1 MKLFDKLKN
10 IFIEEELVS
19 EEEVPVISKTESI
32 IEEKKVEEVKETP
45 KQVNIDDLSDR
56 SLIDTNQKFKF
67 PVIFEDDDFKEEKR
81 NTKTLNIL
89 EKETVKYEPKIE
101 KDLRVQKKT
110 FKPSPIISPVYG
122 VLDKNYKKEE
132 ISSKDGLSNDY
143 DSKIDIDS
151 VMNKAYGTKKIEI
164 VEEEQVE
171 CNNDEIDLF
180 ENIEESNEDSV
191 KDIDDKIKSIDDL
204 LKDTTDDDFYSL
216 VDNMYKEEE
225 SNDEN
230 SEE

>member
-19 EEEVPVISKTESI
+19 EEEVPVISKSENI
-32 IEEKKVEEVKETP
+32 VEEKKIEEVKETP

-56 SLIDTNQKFKF
+56 SLVDTNQKFKF

-89 EKETVKYEPKIE
+89 EKETVKYEPEIK
-101 KDLRVQKKT
+101 KDLKLQKKV

-122 VLDKNYKKEE
+122 VLDKNYTKEE
-132 ISSKDGLSNDY
+132 ISSRDGLTNDY
-143 DSKIDIDS
+143 DIKIDIDS
-151 VMNKAYGTKKIEI
+151 VMSKAHGSKKIEI
-164 VEEEQVE
+164 QEEAEEETE
-171 CNNDEIDLF
+171 NEIDLF
-180 ENIEESNEDSV
+180 ENIEENNDDST

-230 SEE
+230 NEE